1 MILLGERQTQ
11 VGKHFSPSEQISVT
25 KQLSKV
31 QMFLLKM
38 ICKGVLLKPR
48 TTGPL
53 TTDQPTTY
61 HLPTDRLLLTCIKI
75 EDQAL
80 NMFCIL

>member
-1 MILLGERQTQ
+1 
-11 VGKHFSPSEQISVT
+11 
-25 KQLSKV
+25 
-31 QMFLLKM
+31 M
-38 ICKGVLLKPR
+38 ICEGVLLKPP
-48 TTGPL
+48 TTDPL

-80 NMFCIL
+80 NMFRIL